1 MSRSCPDMH
10 NQWVGFDLR
19 FSGPVELREVDR
31 QGGVGESR
39 SFLTSDRLFGWM
51 TRVLMLLSYYWFL
64 LHLILGKNRI
74 RIVSNPSIH
83 LYRCLFESFL
93 CSVTVRILRSSYF
106 EKKINGLCCL
116 YLSSFLIGD
125 RPLIETR
132 LKVFVASTIPQQ
144 NFTNWNIFDF
154 FDVRIWS
161 CWRKW
166 KWMMRSS
173 DLSIQIADRLGGFFL
188 GGGGESVGGNGCG
201 ECVWDDRRWGRSLL
215 LLRWPSWKKEMMS
228 RFVSGSRS
236 TSSVVRWRTITSA
249 NCPSRAPRFPWR
261 RGENRVLDKIFRAEW
276 NTAPDW
282 LKEGRHITGSHRA
295 LNFKMLFLQPSEVVC
310 LASSDR
316 IV

>member
-1 MSRSCPDMH
+1 MLFIFILLPNRWSSSNRNSIESFRC
-10 NQWVGFDLR
+10 FDHSAAKFYNLEHLR
-19 FSGPVELREVDR
+19 FFRCENLELLEEMKMNDAFLRLEHSNSGS
-31 QGGVGESR
+31 SR
-39 SFLTSDRLFGWM
+39 WIFFG
-51 TRVLMLLSYYWFL
+51 R
-64 LHLILGKNRI
+64 
-74 RIVSNPSIH
+74 
-83 LYRCLFESFL
+83 
-93 CSVTVRILRSSYF
+93 
-106 EKKINGLCCL
+106 
-116 YLSSFLIGD
+116 
-125 RPLIETR
+125 
-132 LKVFVASTIPQQ
+132 
-144 NFTNWNIFDF
+144 
-154 FDVRIWS
+154 
-161 CWRKW
+161 
-166 KWMMRSS
+166 
-173 DLSIQIADRLGGFFL
+173 
-188 GGGGESVGGNGCG
+188 GGESVGGNGCG